1 MIKSAF
7 VPVVLLTIVACG
19 APPPGRERIK
29 MAPKS
34 TATSVSA
41 MDRIKRL
48 EGSWWGNIHEFK
60 TPASAAFAVSS
71 SGSAVREIMG
81 AGTEHEMTNMYHL
94 DGDRV
99 VVTHYCGSGNQPRM
113 VSTQIEEN
121 RILFELDSVSNY
133 QSKKEHCMGRLE
145 LEFDGNDHLVQKWT
159 SFGGEG
165 EADHTATFDLRR

>member
-7 VPVVLLTIVACG
+7 VPVVLLTMIACS
-19 APPPGRERIK
+19 APPPGRDRITLAAK
-29 MAPKS
+29 P

-48 EGSWWGNIHEFK
+48 EGSWWGNIHEYK

-71 SGSAVREIMG
+71 GGSAVREIMG

-99 VVTHYCGSGNQPRM
+99 VVTHYCGAGNQPRM

-133 QSKKEHCMGRLE
+133 QSAQEGCMARLE
-145 LEFDGNDHLVQKWT
+145 LEFDGNDHLIQKWT
-159 SFGGEG
+159 NFGSKDK
-165 EADHTATFDLRR
+165 ADHTATFDLRR